1 MVKGSK
7 SILARLL
14 ANENITVQR
23 GNYKTAYFDV
33 EKRVLGLP
41 LWEDYGK
48 DVEDLLIGHEVGHAL
63 FTPADGWHDS
73 PKEMEVPRSFLNVVE
88 DIRIER
94 KVQSKYPG
102 LVNSFK
108 KGYKKFSDLNF
119 FNTEG
124 KDLTEYSLI
133 DRINIKAKLRDLVDI
148 SFTKEEQPYVNM
160 AFACDTFEDV
170 VEAAKSIY
178 DFMREDD
185 EENIQT
191 PEFPNSPE
199 EYDEPMEED
208 QDEDL
213 SDGSQMGDQESPEE
227 SENSEGDAE
236 QSGSEE
242 EDDEDGEEQS
252 SIGESDQESDPDD
265 KEKEETMPGSGAGQD
280 DTEEMVSETDEA
292 FRKNEGKLTKGSD
305 EIPVPVYVA
314 PMCRKNF
321 NNMLISYPEVNT
333 ARMISLEQEKGYF
346 CNRNSEYYE
355 DCLAEEEA
363 AFISFQDETKKI
375 TSLIA
380 KEFEMRKAAYRTLRA
395 STARSGSI
403 NVNKLHS
410 YKFEDDI
417 FRKVTNLAD
426 AQSHGMVM
434 VIDYSGSMIGTIES
448 VIKQT
453 LNLATFCKK
462 VNIPFEVY
470 GFTSGDKGRTYMKPE
485 ELADGSVDTNGTK
498 FFHLLSSSFKKS
510 QYEEAYKD
518 LFLTVASSRYKWSEV
533 EWKGGTPLNEVL
545 LGLKF
550 VLSDFRSKHA
560 IQKLNLVM
568 LTDGAAGHMRTNVNY
583 RDSNRTRTDNRKF
596 NIDFNNKIKEVY
608 HRNVTEYLVSEY
620 SKMGINTICFYLTE
634 TTRDINDAIYQMNG
648 FKWIDHEVLDES
660 RKAIRLSY
668 RKEKLKLYK
677 NMCGYNQ
684 YFLLKAGDKDL
695 DTSVETLDINPNA
708 SKSQIIKAYSKYS
721 SSKKLNR
728 SLATKFAQAIA

>member
-23 GNYKTAYFDV
+23 GNYKTAFFDV
-33 EKRVLGLP
+33 ERRVLGLP

-73 PKEMEVPRSFLNVVE
+73 PKEMKVPRSFLNVVE

-133 DRINIKAKLRDLVDI
+133 DRLNIKSKLRDLVDI
-148 SFTKEEQPYVNM
+148 SFTQEEQPYVDM

-178 DFMREDD
+178 DFMREDNED
-185 EENIQT
+185 DTQ
-191 PEFPNSPE
+191 SPE
-199 EYDEPMEED
+199 SPGEYDEPMEEGE
-208 QDEDL
+208 DEDL
-213 SDGSQMGDQESPEE
+213 SSGSQMGDQESSEEPEDTG
-227 SENSEGDAE
+227 GDA
-236 QSGSEE
+236 QQQGTSEE
-242 EDDEDGEEQS
+242 DEDGEEQS
-252 SIGESDQESDPDD
+252 SVGESDQESDSE
-265 KEKEETMPGSGAGQD
+265 EKEESQLPSSSGGEGDQ
-280 DTEEMVSETDEA
+280 EEMVSETDEA
-292 FRKNEGKLTKGSD
+292 FRQNEGKLNKGSD
-305 EIPVPVYVA
+305 GSPVPVYVA
-314 PMCRKNF
+314 PMCRKNLG
-321 NNMLISYPEVNT
+321 NMLISYSEVKE
-333 ARMISLEQEKGYF
+333 ARMQSWEQEKSYF
-346 CNRNSEYYE
+346 CNRNSSYYE
-355 DCLAEEEA
+355 SAIAEEEA

-380 KEFEMRKAAYRTLRA
+380 KEFEMRKAAYRTIRA

-403 NVNKLHS
+403 DVNKLYS
-410 YKFEDDI
+410 YQFQDDI

-434 VIDYSGSMIGTIES
+434 VIDYSGSMIGTLEA

-470 GFTSGDKGRTYMKPE
+470 GFTSGDRGSSYMPHD
-485 ELADGSVDTNGTK
+485 ELPTGSVDTNGTK
-498 FFHLLSSSFKKS
+498 LFHLLSSSFGKS

-518 LFLTVASSRYKWSEV
+518 LFMTVTSSRYKWSQV

-550 VLSDFRSKHA
+550 ILSDFKSKHA
-560 IQKLNLVM
+560 VQKLNLVM
-568 LTDGAAGHMRTNVNY
+568 LTDGAAAGMRTTY
-583 RDSNRTRTDNRKF
+583 RDQPESLTRTDYRKY
-596 NIDFNNKIKEVY
+596 NIDFNNKVQEVD
-608 HRNVTEYLVSEY
+608 RKQVTKYLISEY

-634 TTRDINDAIYQMNG
+634 TTRDINDAIYQMNDFG
-648 FKWIDHEVLDES
+648 YVDWDVVDEQ
-660 RKAIRLSY
+660 RKLIRQAY
-668 RKEKLKLYK
+668 RTDKLKLYK

-684 YFLLKAGDKDL
+684 YFLLKAGNKDL
-695 DTSVETLDINPNA
+695 DTSVENLEIDPNA
-708 SKSQIIKAYSKYS
+708 SKAQIKKAFSKYS

>member
-23 GNYKTAYFDV
+23 GNYKTAFFDV
-33 EKRVLGLP
+33 ERRVLGLP

-73 PKEMEVPRSFLNVVE
+73 PKEMKVPRSFLNVVE

-133 DRINIKAKLRDLVDI
+133 DRLNIKSKLRDLVDI
-148 SFTKEEQPYVNM
+148 SFTQEEQPYVDM

-178 DFMREDD
+178 DFMREDNED
-185 EENIQT
+185 DTQ
-191 PEFPNSPE
+191 SPE
-199 EYDEPMEED
+199 SPGEYDEPMEEGE
-208 QDEDL
+208 DEDL
-213 SDGSQMGDQESPEE
+213 SSGSQMGDQESSEEPEDTG
-227 SENSEGDAE
+227 GDA
-236 QSGSEE
+236 QQQGTSEE
-242 EDDEDGEEQS
+242 DEDGEEQS
-252 SIGESDQESDPDD
+252 SVGESDQESDSE
-265 KEKEETMPGSGAGQD
+265 EKEESQLPSSSGGEGDQ
-280 DTEEMVSETDEA
+280 EEMVSETDEA
-292 FRKNEGKLTKGSD
+292 FRQNEGKLNKGSD
-305 EIPVPVYVA
+305 GSPVPVYVA
-314 PMCRKNF
+314 PMCRKNLG
-321 NNMLISYPEVNT
+321 NMLISYSEVKE
-333 ARMISLEQEKGYF
+333 ARMQSWEQEKSYF
-346 CNRNSEYYE
+346 CNRNSSYYE
-355 DCLAEEEA
+355 SAIAEEEA

-380 KEFEMRKAAYRTLRA
+380 KEFEMRKAAYRTIRA

-403 NVNKLHS
+403 DVNKLYS
-410 YKFEDDI
+410 YQFQDDI

-434 VIDYSGSMIGTIES
+434 VIDYSGSMIGTLEA

-470 GFTSGDKGRTYMKPE
+470 GFTSGDRGSSYMPHD
-485 ELADGSVDTNGTK
+485 ELPTGSVDTNGTK
-498 FFHLLSSSFKKS
+498 LFHLLSSSFGKS

-518 LFLTVASSRYKWSEV
+518 LFMTVTSSRYKWSQV

-550 VLSDFRSKHA
+550 ILSDFKAKHA
-560 IQKLNLVM
+560 VQKLNLVM
-568 LTDGAAGHMRTNVNY
+568 LTDGAAASMRTTY
-583 RDSNRTRTDNRKF
+583 RDHPESLTRTDYRKY
-596 NIDFNNKIKEVY
+596 NIDFNNKVQEVD
-608 HRNVTEYLVSEY
+608 RKQVTKYLISEY

-634 TTRDINDAIYQMNG
+634 TTRDINDAIYQMNDFG
-648 FKWIDHEVLDES
+648 YVDWDVVDEQ
-660 RKAIRLSY
+660 RKLIRQAY
-668 RKEKLKLYK
+668 RTDKLKLYK

-684 YFLLKAGDKDL
+684 YFLLKAGNKDL
-695 DTSVETLDINPNA
+695 DTSVENLEIDPNA
-708 SKSQIIKAYSKYS
+708 SKAQIKKAFSKYS

>member
-23 GNYKTAYFDV
+23 GNYKTAFFDV
-33 EKRVLGLP
+33 ERRVLGLP

-73 PKEMEVPRSFLNVVE
+73 PKEMKVPRSFLNVVE

-133 DRINIKAKLRDLVDI
+133 DRLNIKSKLRDLVDI
-148 SFTKEEQPYVNM
+148 SFTQEEQPYVDM

-178 DFMREDD
+178 DFMREDNED
-185 EENIQT
+185 DTQ
-191 PEFPNSPE
+191 SPE
-199 EYDEPMEED
+199 SPGEYDEPMEEGE
-208 QDEDL
+208 DEDL
-213 SDGSQMGDQESPEE
+213 SSGSQMGDQESSEEPEDTG
-227 SENSEGDAE
+227 GDA
-236 QSGSEE
+236 QQQGTSEE
-242 EDDEDGEEQS
+242 DEDGEEQS
-252 SIGESDQESDPDD
+252 SVGESDQESDSE
-265 KEKEETMPGSGAGQD
+265 EKEESQLPSSSGGEGDQ
-280 DTEEMVSETDEA
+280 EEMVSETDEA
-292 FRKNEGKLTKGSD
+292 FRQNEGKLNKGSD
-305 EIPVPVYVA
+305 GSPVPVYVA
-314 PMCRKNF
+314 PMCRKNLG
-321 NNMLISYPEVNT
+321 NMLISYSEVKE
-333 ARMISLEQEKGYF
+333 ARMQSWEQEKSYF
-346 CNRNSEYYE
+346 CNRNSSYYE
-355 DCLAEEEA
+355 SAIAEEEA

-380 KEFEMRKAAYRTLRA
+380 KEFEMRKAAYRTIRA

-403 NVNKLHS
+403 DVNKLYS
-410 YKFEDDI
+410 YQFQDDI

-434 VIDYSGSMIGTIES
+434 VIDYSGSMIGTLEA

-470 GFTSGDKGRTYMKPE
+470 GFTSGDRGSSYMPHD
-485 ELADGSVDTNGTK
+485 ELPTGSVDTNGTK
-498 FFHLLSSSFKKS
+498 LFHLLSSSFGKS

-518 LFLTVASSRYKWSEV
+518 LFMTVTSSRYKWSQV

-550 VLSDFRSKHA
+550 ILSDFKAKHVV
-560 IQKLNLVM
+560 QKLNLVM
-568 LTDGAAGHMRTNVNY
+568 LTDGAAASMRTTY
-583 RDSNRTRTDNRKF
+583 RDHPESLTRTDYRKY
-596 NIDFNNKIKEVY
+596 NIDFNNKVQEVD
-608 HRNVTEYLVSEY
+608 RKQVTKYLISEY

-634 TTRDINDAIYQMNG
+634 TTRDINDAIYQMNDFG
-648 FKWIDHEVLDES
+648 YVDWDVVDEQ
-660 RKAIRLSY
+660 RKLIRQAY
-668 RKEKLKLYK
+668 RTDKLKLYK

-684 YFLLKAGDKDL
+684 YFLLKAGNKDL
-695 DTSVETLDINPNA
+695 DTSVENLEIDPNA
-708 SKSQIIKAYSKYS
+708 SKAQIKKAFSKYS

>member
-23 GNYKTAYFDV
+23 GNYKTAFFDV
-33 EKRVLGLP
+33 ERRVLGLP

-73 PKEMEVPRSFLNVVE
+73 PKEMKVPRSFLNVVE

-133 DRINIKAKLRDLVDI
+133 DRLNIKSKLRDLVDI
-148 SFTKEEQPYVNM
+148 SFTQEEQPYVDM

-178 DFMREDD
+178 DFMREDNED
-185 EENIQT
+185 DTQ
-191 PEFPNSPE
+191 SPE
-199 EYDEPMEED
+199 SPGEYDEPMEEGE
-208 QDEDL
+208 DEDL
-213 SDGSQMGDQESPEE
+213 SSGSQMGDQESSEEPEDTG
-227 SENSEGDAE
+227 GDA
-236 QSGSEE
+236 QQQGTSEE
-242 EDDEDGEEQS
+242 DEDGEEQS
-252 SIGESDQESDPDD
+252 SVGESDQESDSE
-265 KEKEETMPGSGAGQD
+265 EKEESQLPSSSGGEGDQ
-280 DTEEMVSETDEA
+280 EEMVSETDEA
-292 FRKNEGKLTKGSD
+292 FRQNEGKLNKGSD
-305 EIPVPVYVA
+305 GSPVPVYVA
-314 PMCRKNF
+314 PMCRKNLG
-321 NNMLISYPEVNT
+321 NMLISYSEVKE
-333 ARMISLEQEKGYF
+333 ARMQSWEQEKSYF
-346 CNRNSEYYE
+346 CNRNSSYYE
-355 DCLAEEEA
+355 SAIAEEEA

-380 KEFEMRKAAYRTLRA
+380 KEFEMRKAAYRTIRA

-403 NVNKLHS
+403 DVNKLYS
-410 YKFEDDI
+410 YQFQDDI

-434 VIDYSGSMIGTIES
+434 VIDYSGSMIGTLEA

-470 GFTSGDKGRTYMKPE
+470 GFTSGDRGSSYMSHD
-485 ELADGSVDTNGTK
+485 ELPTGSVDTNGTK
-498 FFHLLSSSFKKS
+498 LFHLLSSSFGKS

-518 LFLTVASSRYKWSEV
+518 LFMTVTSSRYKWSQV

-550 VLSDFRSKHA
+550 ILSDFKAKHA
-560 IQKLNLVM
+560 VQKLNLVM
-568 LTDGAAGHMRTNVNY
+568 LTDGAAASMRTTY
-583 RDSNRTRTDNRKF
+583 RDQPESLTRTDYRKY
-596 NIDFNNKIKEVY
+596 NIDFNNKVQEVD
-608 HRNVTEYLVSEY
+608 RKQVTKYLISEY

-634 TTRDINDAIYQMNG
+634 TTRDINDAIYQMNDFG
-648 FKWIDHEVLDES
+648 YVDWDVVDEQ
-660 RKAIRLSY
+660 RKLIRQAY
-668 RKEKLKLYK
+668 RTDKLKLYK

-684 YFLLKAGDKDL
+684 YFLLKAGNKDL
-695 DTSVETLDINPNA
+695 DTSVENLEIDPNA
-708 SKSQIIKAYSKYS
+708 SKAQIKKAFSKYS

>member
-23 GNYKTAYFDV
+23 GNYKTAFFDV
-33 EKRVLGLP
+33 ERRVLGLP

-73 PKEMEVPRSFLNVVE
+73 PKEMKVPRSFLNVVE

-133 DRINIKAKLRDLVDI
+133 DRLNIKSKLRDLVDI
-148 SFTKEEQPYVNM
+148 SFTQEEQPYVDM

-178 DFMREDD
+178 DFMREDNED
-185 EENIQT
+185 DTQ
-191 PEFPNSPE
+191 SPE
-199 EYDEPMEED
+199 SPGEYDEPMEEGE
-208 QDEDL
+208 DEDL
-213 SDGSQMGDQESPEE
+213 SSGSQMGDQESSEEPEDTG
-227 SENSEGDAE
+227 GDA
-236 QSGSEE
+236 QQQGTSEE
-242 EDDEDGEEQS
+242 DEDGEEQS
-252 SIGESDQESDPDD
+252 SVGESDQESDSE
-265 KEKEETMPGSGAGQD
+265 EKEESQLPSSSGGEGDQ
-280 DTEEMVSETDEA
+280 EEMVSETDEA
-292 FRKNEGKLTKGSD
+292 FRQNEGKLNKGSD
-305 EIPVPVYVA
+305 GSPVPVYVA
-314 PMCRKNF
+314 PMCRKNLG
-321 NNMLISYPEVNT
+321 NMLISYSEVKE
-333 ARMISLEQEKGYF
+333 ARMQSWEQEKSYF
-346 CNRNSEYYE
+346 CNRNSSYYE
-355 DCLAEEEA
+355 SAIAEEEA

-380 KEFEMRKAAYRTLRA
+380 KEFEMRKAAYRTIRA

-403 NVNKLHS
+403 DVNKLYS
-410 YKFEDDI
+410 YQFQDDI

-434 VIDYSGSMIGTIES
+434 VIDYSGSMIGTLEA

-470 GFTSGDKGRTYMKPE
+470 GFTSGDRGSSYMPHD
-485 ELADGSVDTNGTK
+485 ELPTGSVDTNGTK
-498 FFHLLSSSFKKS
+498 LFHLLSSSFGKS

-518 LFLTVASSRYKWSEV
+518 LFMTVTSSRYKWSQV

-550 VLSDFRSKHA
+550 ILSDFKAKHA
-560 IQKLNLVM
+560 VQKLNLVM
-568 LTDGAAGHMRTNVNY
+568 LTDGAAASMRTTY
-583 RDSNRTRTDNRKF
+583 RDQPESLTRTDYRKY
-596 NIDFNNKIKEVY
+596 NIDFNNKVQEVD
-608 HRNVTEYLVSEY
+608 RKQVTKYLISEY

-634 TTRDINDAIYQMNG
+634 TTRDINDAIYQMNDFG
-648 FKWIDHEVLDES
+648 YVDWDVVDEQ
-660 RKAIRLSY
+660 RKLIRQAY
-668 RKEKLKLYK
+668 RTDKLKLYK

-684 YFLLKAGDKDL
+684 YFLLKAGNKDL
-695 DTSVETLDINPNA
+695 DTSVENLEIDPNA
-708 SKSQIIKAYSKYS
+708 SKAQIKKAFSKYS

>member
-23 GNYKTAYFDV
+23 GNYKTAFFDV
-33 EKRVLGLP
+33 ERRVLGLP

-73 PKEMEVPRSFLNVVE
+73 PKEMKVPRSFLNVVE

-133 DRINIKAKLRDLVDI
+133 DRLNIKSKLRDLVDI
-148 SFTKEEQPYVNM
+148 SFTQEEQPYVDM

-178 DFMREDD
+178 DFMREDNED
-185 EENIQT
+185 DTQ
-191 PEFPNSPE
+191 SPE
-199 EYDEPMEED
+199 SPGEYDEPMEEGE
-208 QDEDL
+208 DEDL
-213 SDGSQMGDQESPEE
+213 SSGSQMGDQESSEEPEDTG
-227 SENSEGDAE
+227 GDA
-236 QSGSEE
+236 QQQGTSEE
-242 EDDEDGEEQS
+242 DEDGEEQS
-252 SIGESDQESDPDD
+252 SVGESDQESDSE
-265 KEKEETMPGSGAGQD
+265 EKEESQLPSSSGGEGDQ
-280 DTEEMVSETDEA
+280 EEMVSETDEA
-292 FRKNEGKLTKGSD
+292 FRQNEGKLNKGSD
-305 EIPVPVYVA
+305 GSPVPVYVA
-314 PMCRKNF
+314 PMCRKNLG
-321 NNMLISYPEVNT
+321 NMLISYSEVKE
-333 ARMISLEQEKGYF
+333 ARMQSWEQEKSYF
-346 CNRNSEYYE
+346 CNRNSSYYE
-355 DCLAEEEA
+355 SAIAEEEA

-380 KEFEMRKAAYRTLRA
+380 KEFEMRKAAYRTIRA

-403 NVNKLHS
+403 DVNKLYS
-410 YKFEDDI
+410 YQFQDDI

-434 VIDYSGSMIGTIES
+434 VIDYSGSMIGTLEA

-470 GFTSGDKGRTYMKPE
+470 GFTSGDRGSSYMPHD
-485 ELADGSVDTNGTK
+485 ELPTGSVDTNGTK
-498 FFHLLSSSFKKS
+498 LFHLLSSSFGKS

-518 LFLTVASSRYKWSEV
+518 LFMTVTSSRYKWSQV

-550 VLSDFRSKHA
+550 ILSDFKAKHVV
-560 IQKLNLVM
+560 QKLNLVM
-568 LTDGAAGHMRTNVNY
+568 LTDGAAASMRTTY
-583 RDSNRTRTDNRKF
+583 RDQPESLTRTDYRKY
-596 NIDFNNKIKEVY
+596 NIDFNNKVQEVD
-608 HRNVTEYLVSEY
+608 RKQVTKYLISEY

-634 TTRDINDAIYQMNG
+634 TTRDINDAIYQMNDFG
-648 FKWIDHEVLDES
+648 YVDWDVVDEQ
-660 RKAIRLSY
+660 RKLIRQAY
-668 RKEKLKLYK
+668 RTDKLKLYK

-684 YFLLKAGDKDL
+684 YFLLKAGNKDL
-695 DTSVETLDINPNA
+695 DTSVENLEIDPNA
-708 SKSQIIKAYSKYS
+708 SKAQIKKAFSKYS

>member
-23 GNYKTAYFDV
+23 GNYKTAFFDV
-33 EKRVLGLP
+33 ERRVLGLP

-73 PKEMEVPRSFLNVVE
+73 PKEMKVPRSFLNVVE

-133 DRINIKAKLRDLVDI
+133 DRLNIKSKLRDLVDI
-148 SFTKEEQPYVNM
+148 SFTQEEQPYVDM

-178 DFMREDD
+178 DFMREDNED
-185 EENIQT
+185 DTQ
-191 PEFPNSPE
+191 SPE
-199 EYDEPMEED
+199 SPGEYDEPMEEGE
-208 QDEDL
+208 DEDL
-213 SDGSQMGDQESPEE
+213 SSGSQMGDQESSEEPEDTG
-227 SENSEGDAE
+227 GDA
-236 QSGSEE
+236 QQQGTSEE
-242 EDDEDGEEQS
+242 DEDGEEQS
-252 SIGESDQESDPDD
+252 SVGESDQESDSE
-265 KEKEETMPGSGAGQD
+265 EKEESQLPASSGGEGDQ
-280 DTEEMVSETDEA
+280 EEMVSETDEA
-292 FRKNEGKLTKGSD
+292 FRQNEGKLNKGSD
-305 EIPVPVYVA
+305 GSPVPVYVA
-314 PMCRKNF
+314 PMCRKNLG
-321 NNMLISYPEVNT
+321 NMLISYSEVKE
-333 ARMISLEQEKGYF
+333 ARMQSWEQEKSYF
-346 CNRNSEYYE
+346 CNRNSSYYE
-355 DCLAEEEA
+355 SAIAEEEA

-380 KEFEMRKAAYRTLRA
+380 KEFEMRKAAYRTIRA

-403 NVNKLHS
+403 DVNKLYS
-410 YKFEDDI
+410 YQFQDDI

-434 VIDYSGSMIGTIES
+434 VIDYSGSMIGTLEA

-470 GFTSGDKGRTYMKPE
+470 GFTSGDRGSSYMSHD
-485 ELADGSVDTNGTK
+485 ELPTGSVDTNGTK
-498 FFHLLSSSFKKS
+498 LFHLLSSSFGKS

-518 LFLTVASSRYKWSEV
+518 LFMTVTSSRYKWSQV

-550 VLSDFRSKHA
+550 ILSDFKAKHA
-560 IQKLNLVM
+560 VQKLNLVM
-568 LTDGAAGHMRTNVNY
+568 LTDGAAASMRTTY
-583 RDSNRTRTDNRKF
+583 RDQPESLTRTDYRKY
-596 NIDFNNKIKEVY
+596 NIDFNNKVQEVD
-608 HRNVTEYLVSEY
+608 RKQVTKYLISEY

-634 TTRDINDAIYQMNG
+634 TTRDINDAIYQMNDFG
-648 FKWIDHEVLDES
+648 YVDWDVVDEQ
-660 RKAIRLSY
+660 RKLIRQAY
-668 RKEKLKLYK
+668 RTDKLKLYK

-684 YFLLKAGDKDL
+684 YFLLKAGNKDL
-695 DTSVETLDINPNA
+695 DTSVENLEIDPNA
-708 SKSQIIKAYSKYS
+708 SKAQIKKAFSKYS

>member
-63 FTPADGWHDS
+63 YTPADGWHDS
-73 PKEMEVPRSFLNVVE
+73 PKEMKVPRSFLNVVE

-94 KVQSKYPG
+94 KVQAKYPG

-133 DRINIKAKLRDLVDI
+133 DRLNIKAKLRDLVDI
-148 SFTKEEQPYVNM
+148 SFTKEEQPYVDM
-160 AFACDTFEDV
+160 AFNCDTFEDV

-178 DFMREDD
+178 DFMADGQEDMPSP
-185 EENIQT
+185 Q
-191 PEFPNSPE
+191 PETG
-199 EYDEPMEED
+199 EYDEPMEEAE
-208 QDEDL
+208 DEDI
-213 SDGSQMGDQESPEE
+213 SSGSEMGDQESTEEPEDTG
-227 SENSEGDAE
+227 GDA
-236 QSGSEE
+236 QQPGTSEE
-242 EDDEDGEEQS
+242 DEDGEEQS
-252 SIGESDQESDPDD
+252 SVGESDQESDSDD
-265 KEKEETMPGSGAGQD
+265 KEESQLPSSSGGKDVQ
-280 DTEEMVSETDEA
+280 EEMVSETDEA
-292 FRKNEGKLTKGSD
+292 FRENEGKLTKGSD
-305 EIPVPVYVA
+305 GSPVPIYVA
-314 PMCRKNF
+314 PMCRKNL
-321 NNMLISYPEVNT
+321 NNMLIPYSEVKE
-333 ARMISLEQEKGYF
+333 ARMQSWEQEKGYF
-346 CNRNSEYYE
+346 CNRNSSYYE
-355 DCLAEEEA
+355 SAIAEEEA

-380 KEFEMRKAAYRTLRA
+380 KEFEMRKAAYRTIRA

-403 NVNKLHS
+403 DVNKLYS
-410 YKFEDDI
+410 YQFQDDI

-470 GFTSGDKGRTYMKPE
+470 GFTSGDRGSSYMTHD
-485 ELADGSVDTNGTK
+485 ELPTGSVDTNGTK
-498 FFHLLSSSFKKS
+498 LFHLLSSSFGKS

-518 LFLTVASSRYKWSEV
+518 LFMTVASSRYKWSQV

-545 LGLKF
+545 LGLNF
-550 VLSDFRSKHA
+550 ILSDFKAKHA
-560 IQKLNLVM
+560 VQKLNLVM
-568 LTDGAAGHMRTNVNY
+568 LTDGAAAAMRTTFREYNPE
-583 RDSNRTRTDNRKF
+583 SLTRTDYRKY
-596 NIDFNNKIKEVY
+596 NIDFNNKVQEVE
-608 HRNVTEYLVSEY
+608 RKQVTKYLVSEY

-634 TTRDINDAIYQMNG
+634 TTRDINEAIYQMNDFG
-648 FKWIDHEVLDES
+648 YVDYEVADEQ
-660 RKAIRLSY
+660 RKLIREAY
-668 RKEKLKLYK
+668 RTDKLKLYK

-684 YFLLKAGDKDL
+684 YFLLKAGNKDL
-695 DTSVETLDINPNA
+695 DTSVESLEIDSNA
-708 SKSQIIKAYSKYS
+708 SKAQIKKAFSKYS

>member
-23 GNYKTAYFDV
+23 GNYKTAFFDV
-33 EKRVLGLP
+33 ERRVLGLP

-73 PKEMEVPRSFLNVVE
+73 PKEMKVPRSFLNVVE

-133 DRINIKAKLRDLVDI
+133 DRLNIKSKLRDLVDI
-148 SFTKEEQPYVNM
+148 SFTQEEQPYVDM

-178 DFMREDD
+178 DFMREDNED
-185 EENIQT
+185 DTQ
-191 PEFPNSPE
+191 SPE
-199 EYDEPMEED
+199 SPGEYDEPMEEGE
-208 QDEDL
+208 DEDL
-213 SDGSQMGDQESPEE
+213 SSGSQMGDQESSEEPEDTG
-227 SENSEGDAE
+227 GDA
-236 QSGSEE
+236 QQQGTSEE
-242 EDDEDGEEQS
+242 DEDGEEQS
-252 SIGESDQESDPDD
+252 SVGESDQESDSE
-265 KEKEETMPGSGAGQD
+265 EKEESQLPSSSGGEGDQ
-280 DTEEMVSETDEA
+280 EEMVSETDEA
-292 FRKNEGKLTKGSD
+292 FRQNEGKLNKGSD
-305 EIPVPVYVA
+305 GSPVPVYVA
-314 PMCRKNF
+314 PMCRKNLG
-321 NNMLISYPEVNT
+321 NMLISYSEVKE
-333 ARMISLEQEKGYF
+333 ARMQSWEQEKSYF
-346 CNRNSEYYE
+346 CNRNSSYYE
-355 DCLAEEEA
+355 SSIAEEEA

-380 KEFEMRKAAYRTLRA
+380 KEFEMRKAAYRTIRA

-403 NVNKLHS
+403 DVNKLYS
-410 YKFEDDI
+410 YQFQDDI

-434 VIDYSGSMIGTIES
+434 VIDYSGSMIGTLEA

-470 GFTSGDKGRTYMKPE
+470 GFTSGDRGSSYMPHD
-485 ELADGSVDTNGTK
+485 ELPTGSVDTNGTK
-498 FFHLLSSSFKKS
+498 LFHLLSSSFGKS

-518 LFLTVASSRYKWSEV
+518 LFMTVTSSRYKWSQV

-550 VLSDFRSKHA
+550 ILSDFKAKHVV
-560 IQKLNLVM
+560 QKLNLVM
-568 LTDGAAGHMRTNVNY
+568 LTDGAAASMRTTY
-583 RDSNRTRTDNRKF
+583 RDHPESLTRTDYRKY
-596 NIDFNNKIKEVY
+596 NIDFNNKVQEVD
-608 HRNVTEYLVSEY
+608 RKQVTKYLISEY

-634 TTRDINDAIYQMNG
+634 TTRDINDAIYQMNDFG
-648 FKWIDHEVLDES
+648 YVDWDVVDEQ
-660 RKAIRLSY
+660 RKLIRQAY
-668 RKEKLKLYK
+668 RTDKLKLYK

-684 YFLLKAGDKDL
+684 YFLLKAGNKDL
-695 DTSVETLDINPNA
+695 DTSVENLEIDPNA
-708 SKSQIIKAYSKYS
+708 SKAQIKKAFSKYS

>member
-7 SILARLL
+7 SVLARLL

-23 GNYKTAYFDV
+23 GNYKTAFFDV
-33 EKRVLGLP
+33 ERRILGLP

-73 PKEMEVPRSFLNVVE
+73 PKEMKVPRSFLNVVE

-133 DRINIKAKLRDLVDI
+133 DRLNIKAKLRDLVDI
-148 SFTKEEQPYVNM
+148 SFTEKEQPYVDM
-160 AFACDTFEDV
+160 AFSCDTFEDV

-178 DFMREDD
+178 DFMSADNED
-185 EENIQT
+185 NIQ
-191 PEFPNSPE
+191 SPE
-199 EYDEPMEED
+199 SPGEYDEPMEEGE
-208 QDEDL
+208 DEDL
-213 SDGSQMGDQESPEE
+213 SNGSQMGDQESPEE
-227 SENSEGDAE
+227 PEDTRGNAQQPGT
-236 QSGSEE
+236 SEE
-242 EDDEDGEEQS
+242 DEDGEEQS
-252 SIGESDQESDPDD
+252 SVGESDQESDSDN
-265 KEKEETMPGSGAGQD
+265 KEESQLPSSSGGQED
-280 DTEEMVSETDEA
+280 QEEMVSETDEA
-292 FRKNEGKLTKGSD
+292 FRQNEGKLTKGSD
-305 EIPVPVYVA
+305 GSAVPVYIA

-321 NNMLISYPEVNT
+321 GNMLIPYSEVKE
-333 ARMISLEQEKGYF
+333 ARMQSWEQERGYF
-346 CNRNSEYYE
+346 CNRNSSYYE
-355 DCLAEEEA
+355 SAIAEEEA

-380 KEFEMRKAAYRTLRA
+380 KEFEMRKAAYRTIRA

-403 NVNKLHS
+403 DVNKLYS
-410 YKFEDDI
+410 YKFQDDI

-434 VIDYSGSMIGTIES
+434 VIDYSGSMIGTLEA

-470 GFTSGDKGRTYMKPE
+470 GFTSGDRGASYMSYD
-485 ELADGSVDTNGTK
+485 ELPSGSVDTNGTK
-498 FFHLLSSSFKKS
+498 LFHLLSSSFGKS

-518 LFLTVASSRYKWSEV
+518 LFMTVCSTRYKWSQI

-550 VLSDFRSKHA
+550 ILSDFKAKHA
-560 IQKLNLVM
+560 VQKLNLVM
-568 LTDGAAGHMRTNVNY
+568 LTDGAAASMRTTHRNHWENL
-583 RDSNRTRTDNRKF
+583 TRTNYNKY
-596 NIDFNNKIKEVY
+596 NIDFNNKVQEVD
-608 HRNVTEYLVSEY
+608 RKQVTKYLVSEY

-634 TTRDINDAIYQMNG
+634 TTRDINDAIYQMNDFG
-648 FKWIDHEVLDES
+648 YVDWDVADEQ
-660 RKAIRLSY
+660 RKLIRQAY
-668 RKEKLKLYK
+668 RTDKLKLYK

-684 YFLLKAGDKDL
+684 YFLLKAGNKDL
-695 DTSVETLDINPNA
+695 DTSVENLEIDPNA
-708 SKSQIIKAYSKYS
+708 SKAQIKKAFSKYS